1 MITTAIPQGDIT
13 FFPYDATVVVVGYL
27 AGYFTFVSLFAPR
40 LVLTLR
46 ARARLASFGSAATAT
61 AATPS
66 GTKFKALTRL
76 AGAAPAVFV
85 GAPPA
90 SEIALALVQFT
101 LLALFLYY
109 LGRGHLQGS
118 YSRVAPPVGG
128 SLQAPSFGAV
138 TTVTT
143 NLVGLWLTHRDTLF
157 IQPATYALF
166 QTTHRALQLLS
177 RGAPPA
183 VLPRLLAVVRASK
196 GIQSV

>member
-1 MITTAIPQGDIT
+1 MPQGDIT
-13 FFPYDATVVVVGYL
+13 FFPYDATIVVVGYL
-27 AGYFTFVSLFAPR
+27 VGYFTFVSLFAPR

-46 ARARLASFGSAATAT
+46 ARARLALSGSAA
-61 AATPS
+61 ATPAVATFN
-66 GTKFKALTRL
+66 GTKFKALARL
-76 AGAAPAVFV
+76 AGPAPVVFV

-90 SEIALALVQFT
+90 SETALALIQFA

-109 LGRGHLQGS
+109 LGRGRLQGFHP
-118 YSRVAPPVGG
+118 RMVVPIGG
-128 SLQAPSFGAV
+128 PLQAPSFGAA

-143 NLVGLWLTHRDTLF
+143 NLIGLWLTHRDTLF
-157 IQPATYALF
+157 VQPATYALF

-183 VLPRLLAVVRASK
+183 VLPRLLAAVRASN